1 MRMRF
6 DPPTD
11 PAAYQFVH
19 RLRVRFAD
27 TDAMGVVHHA
37 AYLLYLEEGRVELLR
52 AVGAPYDVL
61 RQHGVDLPVLEAA
74 LRYLQPLRFDEVVEV
89 GARATQIRRTTFQ
102 VDYLLRSGGV
112 TRATAVTVHGVIDD
126 TGRPVRMPAT
136 LRATLEAAAGS
147 PAATS

>member
-61 RQHGVDLPVLEAA
+61 RQQGVDLPVLEAA

-89 GARATQIRRTTFQ
+89 ATRVTEIRRVTFQ
-102 VDYLLRSGGV
+102 VDYLLRSAGV
-112 TRATAVTVHGVIDD
+112 TRATGITVHGVVDGA
-126 TGRPVRMPAT
+126 GRPVRMPAT
-136 LRATLEAAAGS
+136 LRTTLDAAART
-147 PAATS
+147 PTAR